1 MIGDER
7 QHRGGSVLAWADA
20 LGDQGDNGSVI
31 DEGTEFGAR
40 VARRLREEEV
50 AWVTTVSASGAPLPR
65 PIWFVWNGAGSVL
78 VYSRRG
84 TRIRNIQAN
93 PRVTF
98 SFDGNGHG
106 GDIVVLTGRASV
118 DREAPGAGRDEAY
131 LLKYADQI
139 ERTGLSLDE
148 FTARFPVPVRIRFF
162 RLYGH

>member
-1 MIGDER
+1 
-7 QHRGGSVLAWADA
+7 VP
-20 LGDQGDNGSVI
+20 VI

-50 AWVTTVSASGAPLPR
+50 AWLTTVSPSGAPLPR
-65 PIWFVWNGAGSVL
+65 PIWFLWDGAESVL

-98 SFDGNGHG
+98 SFDGDGHG
-106 GDIVVLTGRASV
+106 GDLVVLTGRASV
-118 DREAPGAGRDEAY
+118 ERSALGAKCDEAY
-131 LLKYADQI
+131 LAKYASRMD
-139 ERTGLSLDE
+139 RMGMSLDD
-148 FTARFPVPVRIRFF
+148 FTARFPMPVRIRFF

>member
-1 MIGDER
+1 M
-7 QHRGGSVLAWADA
+7 
-20 LGDQGDNGSVI
+20 I
-31 DEGTEFGAR
+31 DEGTTFGAR

-50 AWVTTVSASGAPLPR
+50 AWVTTVSPSGAPLPR
-65 PIWFVWNGAGSVL
+65 PVWFLWDGAESVL

-98 SFDGNGHG
+98 SFDGDGHG

-118 DREAPGAGRDEAY
+118 ERAALGAERDEAY
-131 LLKYADQI
+131 LAKYASQMDRLGMALEDFI
-139 ERTGLSLDE
+139 
-148 FTARFPVPVRIRFF
+148 ARFPVPVRIRFL

>member
-1 MIGDER
+1 
-7 QHRGGSVLAWADA
+7 
-20 LGDQGDNGSVI
+20 VI

-65 PIWFVWNGAGSVL
+65 PIWFVWNGADSVL

-131 LLKYADQI
+131 LAKYAGHI